1 MILFQDSFETGF
13 TPWTASG
20 TNSPNA
26 LAEVIAAAGYGGA
39 IGGHFKV
46 ALTGSGTDRAFA
58 YKDFAPTT
66 TNIVSGQCVLQ
77 VLGVGSSVINE
88 YFRLDNPLAAVSTQ
102 IVNLVCNLGVWQL
115 EMRMRNGTLSRVNLA
130 SQLAINTPYLVEL
143 QAAVEGADVVGR
155 CYINEALQASIV
167 DSTVGTTYLPTR
179 VQPRAKGTNADV
191 YVDSVQVA
199 DAYIGAGSPPPT
211 PVPTSI
217 VLAPVGPT
225 TLQVGQAATCAATV
239 RDQYNAVMAGIAV
252 NFSLDSTPFGTY
264 TTDATGVAT
273 MSFVYYAPGSHVVS
287 AMAGSL
293 GAQNTVTF
301 TYGAVSTPVLSRVG
315 TQFLMDGVAMTP
327 FGERCAN
334 ALQDQATTDRLIAA
348 LDAMKA
354 TGIQQVAISL
364 QGARTGTV
372 NAFNLDGSL
381 DMTVMGRAAQVMDA
395 LAARNMAAVLI
406 YFYQER
412 QNGMSDA
419 AVQAAVTN
427 ATTFFLPWRNA
438 WDVPTNEPTHPNWTQ
453 NYIRNNQAG
462 IYALVK
468 ASDPNRITYCT
479 DAYNDG
485 FTAHTAATA
494 IGGHVALEYSP
505 RPDDYTTPG
514 VFTLVSVSQVLADL
528 TYTAQNGGYWFGHY
542 AWLQLYGLMYGLLF
556 PQFLPGGEGTAVS
569 PGIAPVWRQMASLTA
584 QGAPTP
590 TTLTI
595 AHVGSSSNPVGTS
608 HTVRATVTDQFGA
621 PVPGVQV
628 GFELNAGA
636 LQYVLTNSLG
646 QADYTW
652 IGTTVGRDYI
662 KARLGILDSGAIW
675 KDWVVATQTPTTI
688 SIAPV
693 GSWTNPVGSNPG
705 FVVGILDQ
713 NGQPMSGVSVDLLR
727 GGPVFATQLTDG
739 SGSTI
744 FYLTSL
750 VATTETIA
758 ARVTGTTLQT
768 GPHTI
773 TWTAVPS
780 VLTTIALAPVGPTS
794 ITAGGQGSVRAT
806 ALDQFGVAMAGISI
820 AFEVNGTV
828 ITSVTTDASG
838 NAPFVFIAP
847 VAGTY
852 NVLATS
858 GGIVSG
864 QVTFTATNP
873 PPAPSVV
880 ALSHVGSPTNDV
892 GVQHSVTAAVTDQY
906 GSPMGG
912 VSVALNSSVRPFNQA
927 VTDAQGIA
935 TFSWTSQTAGVENL
949 QAQAGVVNSNT
960 ITKTWTALVLMPATV
975 SLALSS
981 PSGSAFLPGETV
993 SSIATVRDQN
1003 GAVMS
1008 GVNVSFYVNSVLVG
1022 SAVTNASGSAQLSW
1036 LAGSAGSYSVV
1047 ASAGSISSVPVG
1059 YTVAAPVIT
1068 YFTLTI
1074 APSAQNVVGTQVVV
1088 QASIRDQT
1096 NLPMA
1101 GVGFDVL
1108 INGAVAATLTT
1119 DVNGQATFAWTSNQP
1134 GTQAVQGRA
1143 GINYSNILT
1152 VTWTPVPQ
1160 VLTILNLAA
1169 VSATTLDVGQQ
1180 AVIRATATDQ
1190 NGQPMVGIPVSFYM
1204 DGVLQGAIQT
1214 VAGGTADFSLTESA
1228 VITHVFQARSGTV
1241 QSGTVSIAW
1250 QQPNPVIDID
1260 HIDLAHDG
1268 PDVNQLGT
1276 NHSVV
1281 ATVVFK
1287 LGAVPRILA
1296 LDFVLNGTVAQ
1307 TVNTDPIGQA
1317 RFTWTRTDAQGEAT
1331 DAIYASADGVNSPT
1345 LNKGWTATPPP
1356 ASVADLATIGLA
1368 FAALVIGAIAIGKK

>member
-26 LAEVIAAAGYGGA
+26 LAEVIAAAAYAGA
-39 IGGHFKV
+39 LGGHFAV
-46 ALTGSGTDRAFA
+46 TAGGSGTDRAFC
-58 YKDFAPTT
+58 YKDFAPPTT
-66 TNIVSGQCVLQ
+66 GIAAAQAVFKP
-77 VLGVGSSVINE
+77 LGFGLAVQNE
-88 YFRLDNPLAAVSTQ
+88 YLRLDNPLAPVSTQ
-102 IVNLVCNLGVWQL
+102 ILLLICDHGVWALQI
-115 EMRMRNGTLSRVNLA
+115 RRKDGVLA
-130 SQLAINTPYLVEL
+130 SVPLTNPLALGTWYVVEL
-143 QAAVEGADVVGR
+143 QYDATGPSPVGR
-155 CYINEALQASIV
+155 CYVDGVLQATITDAS
-167 DSTVGTTYLPTR
+167 VGTLYVPSQVEL
-179 VQPRAKGTNADV
+179 RAKGTSAEA
-191 YVDSVQVA
+191 YYDSVVTA
-199 DAYIGAGSPPPT
+199 DAAIGMGAPPT
-211 PVPTSI
+211 PSSL
-217 VLAPVGPT
+217 VLASVTPT
-225 TLQVGQAATCAATV
+225 LLQVGQPATITGTV
-239 RDQYNAVMAGIAV
+239 RDQ
-252 NFSLDSTPFGTY
+252 FGALMPGVVVTFLIDG
-264 TTDATGVAT
+264 TVFTSVATDATGVAT
-273 MSFVYYAPGSHVVS
+273 MSFVYYSPGTHTVS
-287 AMAGSL
+287 AQSGSL
-293 GAQNTVTF
+293 QAQNNVMV
-301 TYGAVSTPVLSRVG
+301 TYGAVTTPVLSRVG
-315 TQFLMDGVAMTP
+315 TQFLMDGVPLTP

-334 ALQDQATTDRLIAA
+334 ALQDQATTDRLLAA

-354 TGIQQVAISL
+354 TGIDQIAISL

-395 LAARNMAAVLI
+395 LAVRNMAAVLI

-427 ATTFFLPWRNA
+427 ATTFFLPYRHA
-438 WDVPTNEPTHPNWTQ
+438 WAMPTNEPTHPNWTQ

-462 IYALVK
+462 IYSLVK
-468 ASDPNRITYCT
+468 TSDPNRIVYCT

-485 FTAHTAATA
+485 FTAHTTRTAT
-494 IGGHVALEYSP
+494 GGNVAVEYV
-505 RPDDYTTPG
+505 RPDDYASPG
-514 VFTLVSVSQVLADL
+514 VFTIIPLNEVLADL
-528 TYTAQNGGYWFGHY
+528 TYTAQNGGFFFGHY
-542 AWLQLYGLMYGLLF
+542 AWLQLYGSMYGLPF
-556 PQFLPGGEGTAVS
+556 PQFLPGGEGTAAS
-569 PGIAPVWRQMASLTA
+569 PGIAPLWRQMASLTA

-595 AHVGSSSNPVGTS
+595 GHVGSSSNPVGTS

-828 ITSVTTDASG
+828 ITSVATDASG
-838 NAPFVFIAP
+838 NAPFTFIAP

-852 NVLATS
+852 TVLATS
-858 GGIVSG
+858 GSIVSG
-864 QVTFTATNP
+864 QVVFTATNP
-873 PPAPSVV
+873 PPAPSTV